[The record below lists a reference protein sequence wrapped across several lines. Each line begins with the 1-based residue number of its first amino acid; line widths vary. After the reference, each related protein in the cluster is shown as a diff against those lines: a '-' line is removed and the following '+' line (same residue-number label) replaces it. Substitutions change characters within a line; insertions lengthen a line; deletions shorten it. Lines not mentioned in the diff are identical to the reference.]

1 MLLLLKTLGRTF
13 QTLVDLFKK
22 DFWYVAV
29 LHCLVVKVWWLGS
42 DDLVSL
48 PLLLSDGSISYLN
61 QILSFF

>member
-1 MLLLLKTLGRTF
+1 MLLLLKALGRTF

-22 DFWYVAV
+22 HLFKKHVVV

-48 PLLLSDGSISYLN
+48 PLLLSDGSS
-61 QILSFF
+61 

>member
-22 DFWYVAV
+22 DFWYVVV
-29 LHCLVVKVWWLGS
+29 LHCLVVKVWWVGS

-48 PLLLSDGSISYLN
+48 PLLLSDGSS
-61 QILSFF
+61 